1 MNQILSVESPE
12 QRKSKSVKTPLH
24 SILVV
29 FSIFLIIFG
38 IGITST
44 GAYGYYK
51 NLANNSNGNMPK
63 TSSTKPVITIER
75 ENASKINIVV
85 THDKEIS
92 TLTYSINDEQPVE
105 IDANNQNE
113 FQYEITLP
121 AGVSNINIIA
131 EDINGITSSR
141 QSTYEVDAGPT
152 IQLSQVENKIQITT
166 ESEENID
173 YIKYYWDNDEDNALT
188 YKINDVKNVTLVDVI
203 EGTHTLNI
211 QAVDIQGKET
221 VKTQKIIGDVK
232 PTLNITTD
240 GQKFY
245 IKAEDDEG
253 LSKIEYKLNGEDVVS
268 EQINGKEY
276 EKSIDLQPGINKL
289 TVRVYNQN
297 DINEVAKVKYTK
309 E

>member
-173 YIKYYWDNDEDNALT
+173 YIKYYWDNDEDNA
-188 YKINDVKNVTLVDVI
+188 
-203 EGTHTLNI
+203 
-211 QAVDIQGKET
+211 
-221 VKTQKIIGDVK
+221 
-232 PTLNITTD
+232 
-240 GQKFY
+240 
-245 IKAEDDEG
+245 IK
-253 LSKIEYKLNGEDVVS
+253 LMM
-268 EQINGKEY
+268 
-276 EKSIDLQPGINKL
+276 
-289 TVRVYNQN
+289 
-297 DINEVAKVKYTK
+297 
-309 E
+309 